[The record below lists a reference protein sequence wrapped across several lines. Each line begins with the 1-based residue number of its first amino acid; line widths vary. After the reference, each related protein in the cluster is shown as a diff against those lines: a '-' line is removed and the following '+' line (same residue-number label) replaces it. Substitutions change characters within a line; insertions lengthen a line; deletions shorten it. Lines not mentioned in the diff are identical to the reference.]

1 MIVSLFV
8 AASLSAAAPEVSPS
22 APSSIAPSH
31 AVVAA
36 FERFHGAVAAK
47 VAPLPQAGRLLLGE
61 LNCAACHKLDDR
73 LREFVALKQAP
84 RLTNVADRVRPEW
97 LRTFLTDP
105 QQAKPG
111 TTMPDALAGLPPH
124 EKQRRVEALAHFLAS
139 AGSGGLFDTYVDAG
153 AVRRGE
159 QLFHEVGCAACHG
172 SRKPKAR
179 PLPFAVPLGEPA
191 KKYTAETLAAFLR
204 DPHQARPSG
213 RMPSLLLKD
222 QEAIDIATYLLREV
236 VAEPNLNYALY
247 HGNWERLPNFDTL
260 RPVET
265 GRVAGFD
272 LAVAKRSD
280 QFGLRFEGYL
290 KVEKE
295 DDYRFRTGSDDGTRL
310 YVDGQLVVENDGI
323 HPVSMKEARSRLKAG
338 MRLVRVDYFEAGGGE
353 EIAVDIQL
361 PGNKTWRGLASL
373 LTPTPD
379 AQRKAKPSFAIDEA
393 LAVEGRR
400 VFESSGCAVCHEMKL
415 GDRRLP
421 STVAAPAFDKF
432 QANAT
437 RDCLSTAPAA
447 NVPAFALSAA
457 QRGALASA
465 VAWARDG
472 ARQTIAGPTP
482 QERLQTSLAAFNCY
496 ACHQRD
502 GRGGV
507 DPNKTLD
514 LDDDGFP
521 DFDPTSE
528 LLSPLFVGTTPEMGD
543 EGRLP
548 PRLDGVGAKL
558 TEAYLKQVLE
568 RGAKDRP
575 YVKTVMPNFGGGN
588 VGRLVGLFQE
598 LDAPHTERLAEL
610 DEPPLRSKSE
620 GRLLVGTKGFGC
632 VKCHQFNKQKAE
644 GIQGIDMTIITRRVR
659 PEWFVRYVTN
669 PQSLR
674 PGTRM
679 PTIFPEGKSPLK
691 DVERGDPQRQVSA
704 MWAFLSDG
712 ERAATP
718 VGVGGEPIELVAG
731 KEPVLYR
738 NFIEGAGSRAIGVGY
753 PERLNLAFD
762 AENLRPALVWRG
774 AFIDAARH
782 WVGRGS
788 GFQGPLGDEILPLPQ
803 GAAWAVL
810 KSSQDSWPARSA
822 TESGLRF
829 RGYRLGADRRP
840 TFHYT
845 LADGTR
851 VDDFYRP
858 TTGGVR
864 PNLERRIALSER
876 KANGGELYFRA
887 AVGKRITP
895 LDGDWFEIDGLWRVR
910 IVGGAGRPIVRNG
923 AGGRELIVPL
933 GADDRDLELIEEINW

>member
-8 AASLSAAAPEVSPS
+8 AASLSAAPEVSRP
-22 APSSIAPSH
+22 ASSSTSPTH
-31 AVVAA
+31 AIVAA
-36 FERFHGAVAAK
+36 FERFHGAAAAK
-47 VAPLPQAGRLLLGE
+47 VAPPPQAGRLLLGE
-61 LNCAACHKLDDR
+61 LNCTACHKLDDR
-73 LREFVALKQAP
+73 LREFVAPKQAP

-105 QQAKPG
+105 QHAKPG
-111 TTMPDALAGLPPH
+111 TTMPDALSGLPPP
-124 EKQRRVEALAHFLAS
+124 EKQRRVEALTHFLTS

-179 PLPFAVPLGEPA
+179 PLPFAVPLGDPA

-204 DPHQARPSG
+204 DPHQVRPSG

-222 QEAIDIATYLLREV
+222 QEAVDVATYLLREV

-247 HGNWERLPNFDTL
+247 HGNWERLPNFDTM

-280 QFGLRFEGYL
+280 RFGLRFEGYL

-323 HPVSMKEARSRLKAG
+323 HPVSTKEARSRLKAG

-373 LTPTPD
+373 LTLTPD
-379 AQRKAKPSFAIDEA
+379 AQRKAKPAFAIDEA
-393 LAVEGRR
+393 LAAEGRR
-400 VFESSGCAVCHEMKL
+400 VFESSGCATCHEMKL

-432 QANAT
+432 SSNAT
-437 RDCLSTAPAA
+437 RGCLSTAPTA
-447 NVPAFALSAA
+447 NVPAFALSAV

-465 VAWARDG
+465 VAWSRDG
-472 ARQTIAGPTP
+472 AKQTIAGPTP
-482 QERLQTSLAAFNCY
+482 KERLQTSLAAFNCY

-528 LLSPLFVGTTPEMGD
+528 LLSPSFVGTTPEMGD

-575 YVKTVMPNFGGGN
+575 YVKTVMPNFGGGD
-588 VGRLVGLFQE
+588 VGPLVGLFQE
-598 LDAPHTERLAEL
+598 LDAPHAERLAEL

-659 PEWFVRYVTN
+659 PEWFVKYVTN
-669 PQSLR
+669 PQ
-674 PGTRM
+674 
-679 PTIFPEGKSPLK
+679 
-691 DVERGDPQRQVSA
+691 
-704 MWAFLSDG
+704 
-712 ERAATP
+712 
-718 VGVGGEPIELVAG
+718 
-731 KEPVLYR
+731 
-738 NFIEGAGSRAIGVGY
+738 
-753 PERLNLAFD
+753 
-762 AENLRPALVWRG
+762 
-774 AFIDAARH
+774 
-782 WVGRGS
+782 
-788 GFQGPLGDEILPLPQ
+788 
-803 GAAWAVL
+803 
-810 KSSQDSWPARSA
+810 
-822 TESGLRF
+822 
-829 RGYRLGADRRP
+829 
-840 TFHYT
+840 
-845 LADGTR
+845 
-851 VDDFYRP
+851 
-858 TTGGVR
+858 
-864 PNLERRIALSER
+864 
-876 KANGGELYFRA
+876 
-887 AVGKRITP
+887 
-895 LDGDWFEIDGLWRVR
+895 
-910 IVGGAGRPIVRNG
+910 
-923 AGGRELIVPL
+923 
-933 GADDRDLELIEEINW
+933 